1 MAWFNRRKQ
10 NTDVLPE
17 EVREYYQ
24 TERRERTGMAWLLAA
39 GTLVVTF
46 IIAAGLFFGGR
57 WAYRAAFNHNDNKTA
72 SNTDNSL
79 RVDEN
84 GNVVGGNQ
92 QPSDNSSG
100 QSTGTSSTSTNT
112 PSPSNTNGSTNNNSS
127 AATNSGAAK
136 TPTSTPNTGP
146 VELINTGPGDETGM

>member
-1 MAWFNRRKQ
+1 MALFNRRKQ

-24 TERRERTGMAWLLAA
+24 SERRERTGVAWLLAVA
-39 GTLVVTF
+39 TLVATF
-46 IIAAGLFFGGR
+46 IIAAALFFSGR
-57 WAYRAAFNHNDNKTA
+57 WAYRTVFNNDDNKNKTTT
-72 SNTDNSL
+72 SQDNAQ

-84 GNVVGGNQ
+84 GNVTGGNQ
-92 QPSDNSSG
+92 QAVNNGSAG

-112 PSPSNTNGSTNNNSS
+112 PSPSSSTTTNN
-127 AATNSGAAK
+127 ATTNS

-146 VELINTGPGDETGM
+146 VELINTGPGDE

>member
-10 NTDVLPE
+10 NTDVLPQ

-24 TERRERTGMAWLLAA
+24 TERREKSGMAWLLAV
-39 GTLVVTF
+39 GTLLVTF

-57 WAYRAAFNHNDNKTA
+57 WAYRTVFNHNDKKTA

-79 RVDEN
+79 RVDQN
-84 GNVVGGNQ
+84 GNVTGGNQ
-92 QPSDNSSG
+92 QSTNSSNP
-100 QSTGTSSTSTNT
+100 STGTSSTSTNT
-112 PSPSNTNGSTNNNSS
+112 PSPSNTNNGST
-127 AATNSGAAK
+127 ATSNQAAK
-136 TPTSTPNTGP
+136 SPTTTPNTGP

>member
-24 TERRERTGMAWLLAA
+24 TERRDRNGMAWLLAI
-39 GTLVVTF
+39 GTLVATF
-46 IIAAGLFFGGR
+46 IIAAGLFYGGR
-57 WAYRAAFNHNDNKTA
+57 WAYRAVFNNNDKKTA

-84 GNVVGGNQ
+84 GNVTGG
-92 QPSDNSSG
+92 QPQTTTNSG
-100 QSTGTSSTSTNT
+100 ASTGTSSTSTST
-112 PSPSNTNGSTNNNSS
+112 PSPNNTNSSSSTSTSN
-127 AATNSGAAK
+127 GAAK
-136 TPTSTPNTGP
+136 TTPTTTPNTGP
-146 VELINTGPGDETGM
+146 VELINTGPGDE

>member
-24 TERRERTGMAWLLAA
+24 TERRERNGMAWLLAA
-39 GTLVVTF
+39 ATLVVTF

-57 WAYRAAFNHNDNKTA
+57 WAYRAVFNNDDKKTA

-84 GNVVGGNQ
+84 GNVTGGSQ
-92 QPSDNSSG
+92 QPSNNSG
-100 QSTGTSSTSTNT
+100 QSTGTSSTSTST
-112 PSPSNTNGSTNNNSS
+112 PSPSNTNSSSS

-136 TPTSTPNTGP
+136 TPTTTPNTGP
-146 VELINTGPGDETGM
+146 VELIDTGPGNDE

>member
-24 TERRERTGMAWLLAA
+24 TERRDRTGMAWLLALA
-39 GTLVVTF
+39 TLVVTF

-57 WAYRAAFNHNDNKTA
+57 WAYRAVFNNNDKKTA

-84 GNVVGGNQ
+84 GNVTGGSQ
-92 QPSDNSSG
+92 QSSNNSG
-100 QSTGTSSTSTNT
+100 QSTGTSSTSTST
-112 PSPSNTNGSTNNNSS
+112 PSPANTGSSS
-127 AATNSGAAK
+127 STTTNSGATK
-136 TPTSTPNTGP
+136 TTPTSTPNTGP
-146 VELINTGPGDETGM
+146 VELINTGPGDEL